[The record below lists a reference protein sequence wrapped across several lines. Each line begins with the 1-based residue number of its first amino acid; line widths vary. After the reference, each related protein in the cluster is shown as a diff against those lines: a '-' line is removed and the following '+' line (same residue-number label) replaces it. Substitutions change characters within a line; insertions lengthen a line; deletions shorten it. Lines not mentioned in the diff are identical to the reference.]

1 MAWSKRQKW
10 KGEGRPWKGTGIVI
24 EREIVVAVVNA
35 DAVGVVV
42 TVAAT
47 VMEVS
52 EGGEREIKRNK
63 GDHAVQVRHLL
74 VKILEVPAKNSL
86 VKKLS

>member
-1 MAWSKRQKW
+1 VAWSKRQKW
-10 KGEGRPWKGTGIVI
+10 KGEGRPWKGTGIAI
-24 EREIVVAVVNA
+24 EKEIVVVVVNA

-74 VKILEVPAKNSL
+74 AKVLEAPAKNSKI
-86 VKKLS
+86 KKLN